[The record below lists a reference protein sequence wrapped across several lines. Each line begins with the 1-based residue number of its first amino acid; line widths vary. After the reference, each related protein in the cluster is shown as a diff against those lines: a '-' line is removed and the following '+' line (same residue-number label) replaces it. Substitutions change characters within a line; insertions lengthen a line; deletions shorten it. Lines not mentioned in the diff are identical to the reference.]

1 MPLATRSTDVADL
14 GKCPGAWLLK
24 LIYEDQK
31 AEASYFAL
39 GSALHDGIDITI
51 KEDLSLEQALTIVE
65 GQIED
70 WLSQIAKTSSQRI
83 LESSSRGV
91 DTILDDAQRMM
102 KNWWKFTH
110 PSSPD
115 RLLLYEQYEWP
126 PRTEVAW
133 EREDPETT
141 YPVWGSIDAIFDK
154 KDSTEIAI
162 VDWKSGTSRQRN
174 SDQLHFYQFG
184 YGYMPG
190 DIAWFH
196 HLDRVRK
203 HYVIQDAEPY
213 PGDAAVRQRVLATEA
228 IKQFI
233 LEDGRATFNQDWWCG
248 WCSVQEFCPVEGADK
263 AGNLANL
270 ERAMVYLRPMEQ
282 IEREVA

>member
-1 MPLATRSTDVADL
+1 LATRSTDVADL

-24 LIYEDQK
+24 LIYEDQQ

-39 GSALHDGIDITI
+39 GSALHDGIDTTI
-51 KEDLSLEQALTIVE
+51 KEDLSLAQALALVE

-70 WLSQIAKTSSQRI
+70 WIAGLDPAARI

-102 KNWWKFTH
+102 KNWFTFVH
-110 PSSPD
+110 PSSD
-115 RLLLYEQYEWP
+115 KRLDVYKQYDWP

-133 EREDPETT
+133 EREDPDTT

-154 KDSTEIAI
+154 KDSTEVAI

-190 DIAWFH
+190 DLAWFH

-203 HYVIQDAEPY
+203 HYVIQEAEPY

-228 IKQFI
+228 IKQSI
-233 LEDGRATFNQDWWCG
+233 LEDGRATFNQDWYCNY
-248 WCSVQEFCPVEGADK
+248 CSVQEFCPVEGADK
-263 AGNLANL
+263 AGNLVNL
-270 ERAMVYLRPMEQ
+270 ERMVQYLRPMEQ